1 MVDINNGMALVIKGD
16 CLKQKSSAIKSD
28 LKLLD
33 KEFENIK
40 EKKRNY
46 HDIKNWNL

>member
-1 MVDINNGMALVIKGD
+1 MVEINNGMTLVIKG
-16 CLKQKSSAIKSD
+16 LKQKSNAMKSD

-46 HDIKNWNL
+46 HDIKNGNL